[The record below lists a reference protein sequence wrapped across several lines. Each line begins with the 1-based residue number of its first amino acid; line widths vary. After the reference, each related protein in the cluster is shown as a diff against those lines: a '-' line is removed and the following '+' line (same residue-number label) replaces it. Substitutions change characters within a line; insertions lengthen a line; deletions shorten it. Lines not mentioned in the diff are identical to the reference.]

1 MPRSSRAMLP
11 IVLTGFVAT
20 VFTATPDP
28 ARAHSSLRAIEVSR
42 TSDHQM
48 TCEAIAREVKA
59 LARIEAQEAAVAR
72 PALFSPAVATDDDAL
87 RLTIAAETSGMPAPA
102 QQRRERL
109 AGIFAARGC

>member
-28 ARAHSSLRAIEVSR
+28 ARAHSSLRAVVSR
-42 TSDHQM
+42 ASDHQM

-59 LARIEAQEAAVAR
+59 LARIEAQDTATTR
-72 PALFSPAVATDDDAL
+72 PALFSPAVAVDDDAM

-109 AGIFAARGC
+109 AGIFTARGC